1 MLKKFFTFFG
11 VMALICFSFYYTD
24 TAVDIV
30 KRNDPIMKEIQS
42 VSNFYYKESIDAVLI
57 DEGIIPGISGTQI
70 NIDKSYEKMKKY
82 GSFEK
87 SLLVFEE
94 VTPSVTTSKTYDK
107 YIISGNSVNQKVSL
121 IFKLEDTVYI
131 DEILDVLKE
140 KNIKTTFFIIS
151 EIIKNDIDILKKIYL
166 TGNSIE
172 LLSNDYSNNDIK
184 NANKIL
190 KNLINEKIKYCYVET
205 KDNDVLSSCRN
216 NKMHSV
222 IPNIITTNF
231 PYNEIKNNVTSG
243 SMISL
248 SNNIGTLRE
257 LPSIIN
263 YLNQKGYKVVKLEEM
278 LDEF

>member
-1 MLKKFFTFFG
+1 MLKKFFTFVG

-42 VSNFYYKESIDAVLI
+42 VSNLYYKDSIDATLI
-57 DEGIIPGISGTQI
+57 DDGIIPGISGTQI
-70 NIDKSYEKMKKY
+70 NLDKSYEKMKKY

-94 VTPSVTTSKTYDK
+94 VTPSITTSKTYDK
-107 YIISGNSVNQKVSL
+107 YIVSGNSITQKVSL
-121 IFKLEDTVYI
+121 IFKIDDTTYI
-131 DEILDVLKE
+131 DEILAVLKD
-140 KNIKTTFFIIS
+140 KNAKTTFFITN
-151 EIIKNDIDILKKIYL
+151 EIIKNDIDVLEKVYL

-172 LLSNDYSNNDIK
+172 LLSSRYSSADIN

-190 KNLINEKIKYCYVET
+190 KNLINEKTKYCYSET
-205 KDNDVLSSCRN
+205 KDNDILDSCKN
-216 NKMHSV
+216 YKMHSI

-231 PYNEIKNNVTSG
+231 PYNQIKNNVTSG

-248 SNNIGTLRE
+248 SNNINTLRE

-263 YLNQKGYKVVKLEEM
+263 YLHQKGYKIVTLEEL
-278 LDEF
+278 LDE